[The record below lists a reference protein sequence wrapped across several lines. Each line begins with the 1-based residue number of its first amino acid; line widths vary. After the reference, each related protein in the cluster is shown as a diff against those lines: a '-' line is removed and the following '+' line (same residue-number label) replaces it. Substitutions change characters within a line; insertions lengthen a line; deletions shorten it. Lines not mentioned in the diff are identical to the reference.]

1 MGKDPQ
7 GRPHKSFPSRVQE
20 WIDLACS
27 KRSDRGEQCEVKK
40 AMKSRGG
47 PHYLNAWNRLGSTPT
62 STFQRMTSCTLAKT
76 APVGDE
82 FQLTA
87 LRSTDDDDD
96 IFVSREL
103 RIGV

>member
-1 MGKDPQ
+1 MQSK
-7 GRPHKSFPSRVQE
+7 E
-20 WIDLACS
+20 IDE
-27 KRSDRGEQCEVKK
+27 KQR
-40 AMKSRGG
+40 G

-62 STFQRMTSCTLAKT
+62 STFQRMTWCALAKT